1 MDSASLRASRWT
13 RESHRFPTVI
23 KATDKAL
30 IRHKRFFLRKDEI
43 SISMAKLASLH
54 IKTEIVWPDI
64 RIESS
69 GSIDP
74 LASHGHTKADACRIR
89 EMAEETQAIFIGPEI
104 LKLS

>member
-54 IKTEIVWPDI
+54 IKT
-64 RIESS
+64 
-69 GSIDP
+69 
-74 LASHGHTKADACRIR
+74 
-89 EMAEETQAIFIGPEI
+89 
-104 LKLS
+104 